1 MRALSV
7 KQPHAER
14 IASGKK
20 KTEFRS
26 WSVNFRGPL
35 LIVASKSPDR
45 DACEEHGIDPKRLLH
60 GVSICVVDLVGV
72 DGDEGDY
79 EWKMRKPRRV
89 LPVAIRGYAAIYNV
103 PDKLITFV

>member
-1 MRALSV
+1 MKALSV

-20 KTEFRS
+20 RVEYRT

-35 LIVASKSPDR
+35 LIVASKSPDVE
-45 DACEEHGIDPKRLLH
+45 ACEEHGINPRRLLH
-60 GVSICVVDLVGV
+60 GVAICVVELFDV

-79 EWKMRKPRRV
+79 EWRIRKPRRV
-89 LPVAIRGYAAIYNV
+89 LPIALRGYAAIYHV
-103 PDKLITFV
+103 PDERITFA